1 MSDLSISELSK
12 GLQRVDETLAILIAV
27 ANETT
32 PALQAQAEKLKR
44 EVASI
49 ANTVNAGFDT
59 DKLKQQA
66 KSAINAGV
74 SESDLAQIQASA
86 EEATKALTNAVK
98 VAEQSATYYEKNA
111 GTYSNV
117 IVGFIAGTISFVA
130 GALLVWGIQYNRIDR
145 YQYAISQT
153 DTMAKFLN
161 SNCQNKK
168 AYAAYLNQSI
178 DCKTSWWGPSE
189 IVANQATK

>member
-49 ANTVNAGFDT
+49 ANIVNAGFDT

-86 EEATKALTNAVK
+86 EKAAKALTNAVK
-98 VAEQSATYYEKNA
+98 VAEQSATHYERNA
-111 GTYSNV
+111 GIYSNV
-117 IVGFIAGTISFVA
+117 IVGFITGAMAFVA

-145 YQYAISQT
+145 YQYAINQT

-161 SNCQNKK
+161 FN
-168 AYAAYLNQSI
+168 
-178 DCKTSWWGPSE
+178 
-189 IVANQATK
+189 

>member
-49 ANTVNAGFDT
+49 ANIVNAGFDT

-86 EEATKALTNAVK
+86 EKAAKALTNAVK
-98 VAEQSATYYEKNA
+98 VAEQSATHYERNA
-111 GTYSNV
+111 GIYSNV
-117 IVGFIAGTISFVA
+117 IVGFITGAMAFVA

-145 YQYAISQT
+145 YQYAINQT

-161 SNCQNKK
+161 FNCQNKR
-168 AYAAYLNQSI
+168 AYAAYLNQTI
-178 DCKTSWWGPSE
+178 DCKNSWSSPSE
-189 IVANQATK
+189 IIADRANK